1 MNEKGALISF
11 ESTKTRRNT
20 MRLKADPQ
28 RYFDWS
34 VASRAKVVLEYE
46 EKYDR
51 ISALLDE
58 NPLFV
63 DLIHRDLKPLSKD
76 RPQNRRG
83 RNADFT
89 SENILRALIVHQI
102 EGTSL
107 RDTVVRISHSP
118 FLQQFLRLGV
128 RRVMDFT
135 FLDKCFKLIEAET
148 WTRLN
153 EALRAY
159 AVEQGQ
165 LDDSRLRVD
174 TTVVEANIR
183 WPTDSSLL
191 WDSWRTLYRLFEEV
205 REIQPTAI
213 PHRFHRKKAKRL
225 HLLIT
230 RYASSPSKR
239 RQRVVRHCQRE
250 LLLEVERIAGV
261 ARDLVKRAKAA
272 QNAVLAYV
280 VEEIASFL
288 PKIQKVH
295 AVAHR
300 LWVDGEA
307 VPASERIYSIFEDHV
322 ELIKRGRRH
331 KPVEFGHMVLLGQTP
346 EKFITQY
353 DVMEKRVPDCHL
365 AERVLAEHE
374 AAFGTPPRELA
385 ADKGFRGKPEIME
398 RLRSKVKVVAI
409 PERLKDWGNQRMV
422 ALQQFR
428 AGIEGSISVL
438 KRAFGLLRCRYRGFS
453 SFQCLVGLGVFCHN
467 LVTLGGAGMG

>member
-1 MNEKGALISF
+1 MKEKGALMSF

-63 DLIHRDLKPLSKD
+63 DLIHRDLKPLSKV

-148 WTRLN
+148 WRRLN
-153 EALRAY
+153 EALWAY

-191 WDSWRTLYRLFEEV
+191 WDSWRTLYRLFKEV
-205 REIQPTAI
+205 REIKPTAI

-250 LLLEVERIAGV
+250 LLLEVGG
-261 ARDLVKRAKAA
+261 
-272 QNAVLAYV
+272 
-280 VEEIASFL
+280 S
-288 PKIQKVH
+288 PT
-295 AVAHR
+295 
-300 LWVDGEA
+300 
-307 VPASERIYSIFEDHV
+307 
-322 ELIKRGRRH
+322 
-331 KPVEFGHMVLLGQTP
+331 LLGTSSKGP
-346 EKFITQY
+346 RPRRTQFWRTWSRRSRASSRRSRKS
-353 DVMEKRVPDCHL
+353 M
-365 AERVLAEHE
+365 
-374 AAFGTPPRELA
+374 
-385 ADKGFRGKPEIME
+385 
-398 RLRSKVKVVAI
+398 RLRRVTVSYFEIPMAI
-409 PERLKDWGNQRMV
+409 RPPSFPRS
-422 ALQQFR
+422 A
-428 AGIEGSISVL
+428 AGFGS
-438 KRAFGLLRCRYRGFS
+438 RPCRSWRGAARHSPSDRF
-453 SFQCLVGLGVFCHN
+453 VGGCA
-467 LVTLGGAGMG
+467 T

>member
-1 MNEKGALISF
+1 
-11 ESTKTRRNT
+11 

-46 EKYDR
+46 EKYNR

-58 NPLFV
+58 NPSFV

-107 RDTVVRISHSP
+107 RETVVRLAHSP

-135 FLDKCFKLIEAET
+135 FLDKSFKLIGAET
-148 WTRLN
+148 WRRLN

-159 AVEQGQ
+159 ALEQGR
-165 LDDSRLRVD
+165 LDPSKLRVD
-174 TTVVEANIR
+174 TTVVEANIH

-191 WDSWRTLYRLFEEV
+191 WDSWRTLYRLFEAV
-205 REIQPTAI
+205 REIQPTAV
-213 PHRFHRKKAKRL
+213 PHRFHRRKAKKV
-225 HLLIT
+225 HLFIT
-230 RYASSPSKR
+230 RYASSPSKK
-239 RQRVVRHCQRE
+239 RQRIVRRCQRE
-250 LLLEVERIAGV
+250 LLLQVERIADV
-261 ARDLVKRAKAA
+261 AGDFVKEASPTGD
-272 QNAVLAYV
+272 AVLAYL
-280 VEEIASFL
+280 VEEIATFL
-288 PKIQKVH
+288 PKIRKVH
-295 AVAHR
+295 GVAQR

-307 VPASERIYSIFEDHV
+307 VPASERIYSIFEDHT

-353 DVMEKRVPDCHL
+353 DVMQKRIPDCQL
-365 AERVLAEHE
+365 GDRVLEEHE

-385 ADKGFRGKPEIME
+385 ADKGFRGNPEAME

-409 PERLKDWGNQRMV
+409 PERLKDWGNQTMV

-438 KRAFGLLRCRYRGFS
+438 KRAFGLLRCRYRGFR